1 MYLTMT
7 STSLHYYYAANHDRE
22 IIAGSVPYLD
32 NPPFIFAVPVATTNG
47 VGSQRYVEDGASV
60 VMTSKSN
67 TFFSANNVLVHQ
79 QLSTG
84 DCYGVLVV
92 CTVAVGIFIS

>member
-1 MYLTMT
+1 MT

-84 DCYGVLVV
+84 DCYGA
-92 CTVAVGIFIS
+92 TI